1 MKQQA
6 ILFSS
11 HWFQLGKLLII
22 HCPKLAKTDAASLF
36 FWFVFLKT
44 DQVLP
49 HYSFTL
55 FSRVPPFKEVRRD
68 KLSKVLENMSISLH
82 IRGANTWI
90 PVTNTNLS
98 THRMSLGTAPQLTL
112 LRSHK
117 STCERM

>member
-22 HCPKLAKTDAASLF
+22 HCPKLAKTDAASF
-36 FWFVFLKT
+36 FFSDRSGLTTVFT
-44 DQVLP
+44 
-49 HYSFTL
+49 
-55 FSRVPPFKEVRRD
+55 RVPPFKEVRKD
-68 KLSKVLENMSISLH
+68 KLSKVLEDTSISLH
-82 IRGANTWI
+82 IRGASPWI
-90 PVTNTNLS
+90 PVTNTKLS
-98 THRMSLGTAPQLTL
+98 THEMSVGTAPQLTL